1 MLSPRLN
8 PVPQT
13 QKPELIRSQDKAGMT
28 ARCKDRLSW
37 EHRWLHETWPVDPPV
52 VFTKGNGSLRAFEN
66 VNSSLMIF
74 SETEDLISIYSNCI
88 SSGIKLL
95 HLWQVDDQQFRCPL
109 EQLAS
114 CFEIQIRIYC

>member
-1 MLSPRLN
+1 
-8 PVPQT
+8 
-13 QKPELIRSQDKAGMT
+13 MT

-37 EHRWLHETWPVDPPV
+37 EHRGLPETWPVEPPV

-74 SETEDLISIYSNCI
+74 SEIDDLTSIYSNCI
-88 SSGIKLL
+88 SSGLKLL
-95 HLWQVDDQQFRCPL
+95 HLWPVDDQQFRCPL